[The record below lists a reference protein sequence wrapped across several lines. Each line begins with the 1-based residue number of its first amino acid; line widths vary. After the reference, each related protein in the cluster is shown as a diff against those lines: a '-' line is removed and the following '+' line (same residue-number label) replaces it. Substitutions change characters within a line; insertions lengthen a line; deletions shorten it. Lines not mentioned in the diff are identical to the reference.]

1 MDTRHRQLLP
11 QPARKSW
18 KDHDEAQ
25 APWPRLFL
33 WRATTPKGR
42 DGGCGV
48 HTHQQ
53 AAAQGSERG
62 TWDVA
67 RLSLGQGWATILLWN
82 FSRRAGEQ
90 RVHKE
95 REKELTVPWMG
106 AGVKDEAVAME
117 A

>member
-1 MDTRHRQLLP
+1 MGGSTGCHNLLEELEGPLGCPGCRGSAPSPGYQHPEGLRRWLESTR
-11 QPARKSW
+11 A
-18 KDHDEAQ
+18 
-25 APWPRLFL
+25 
-33 WRATTPKGR
+33 
-42 DGGCGV
+42 
-48 HTHQQ
+48 
-53 AAAQGSERG
+53 

-67 RLSLGQGWATILLWN
+67 RVSLAQGWATILVWS
-82 FSRRAGEQ
+82 FSWRAGEQ